1 MRKEYM
7 NVGEMA
13 STRSTPDVY
22 NPQPR
27 VENMVPVF
35 NKGRTMIDDDYFSK
49 VPSTP
54 ERQHTVNEQIRKRE
68 VLPVREVIVRPRIKK
83 LVEEGERDCKMCSHL
98 VTLNIVYMVVIGILF
113 VILLLMVI
121 RK

>member
-27 VENMVPVF
+27 VENIVPVF
-35 NKGRTMIDDDYFSK
+35 NKGRTMIDDDYFK
-49 VPSTP
+49 VPSIH
-54 ERQHTVNEQIRKRE
+54 ERQNTVNEPIRNRE
-68 VLPVREVIVRPRIKK
+68 LLPVREVVVRPRIKK